1 MKKTIAKGSTI
12 FCILALLLL
21 SVFSVSAEPLL
32 ISPAP
37 QEATVVLRVAD
48 KDLDISRLPKAPY
61 AEGNTYMVPL
71 RMVGEALGY
80 TVSWDETTGA
90 ITVED
95 AYTQIATL
103 YEGTKNVSVKG
114 KLKVIDLSRE
124 TENAHE
130 TVIFDGV
137 TYVPMEFFDEFFN
150 HSSYTDGIIE
160 IAPNMAYLD

>member
-1 MKKTIAKGSTI
+1 MKNILSYTVAGFCVI
-12 FCILALLLL
+12 FMILL
-21 SVFSVSAEPLL
+21 SSVSEAAEPLL

-37 QEATVVLRVAD
+37 EKASIVLRVTD
-48 KDLDISRLPKAPY
+48 KDLDIRTLPKAPY

-80 TVSWDETTGA
+80 TVSWDEETGA

-114 KLKVIDLSRE
+114 KLKVIDLSRDI
-124 TENAHE
+124 ENAQE

-150 HSSYTDGIIE
+150 HSSYTDGVIE

>member
-48 KDLDISRLPKAPY
+48 KDLDISKLPKAPY
-61 AEGNTYMVPL
+61 A
-71 RMVGEALGY
+71 
-80 TVSWDETTGA
+80 
-90 ITVED
+90 
-95 AYTQIATL
+95 
-103 YEGTKNVSVKG
+103 
-114 KLKVIDLSRE
+114 
-124 TENAHE
+124 
-130 TVIFDGV
+130 
-137 TYVPMEFFDEFFN
+137 
-150 HSSYTDGIIE
+150 DGIIE